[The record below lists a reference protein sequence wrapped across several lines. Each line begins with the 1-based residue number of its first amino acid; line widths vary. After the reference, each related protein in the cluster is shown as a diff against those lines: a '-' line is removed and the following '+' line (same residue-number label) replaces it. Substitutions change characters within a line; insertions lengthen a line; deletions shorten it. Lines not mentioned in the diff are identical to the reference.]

1 MLGLKRDYLNSKLNS
16 LDSYISK
23 LREEVKEKT
32 NSRKIM
38 NNLIFHKHY
47 FLTII
52 FLYFK
57 Y

>member
-16 LDSYISK
+16 LDFYISK

-38 NNLIFHKHY
+38 NNLIFHTHY
-47 FLTII
+47 FFTII